1 MSDPAVVAMGDEV
14 LKDSEG
20 HEEQPEQVAAEA
32 ASHVNETETPDDE
45 EHTAAASPK
54 SSRPMVSRL
63 HTRHSCCPKTRA
75 DPKTHIDTS
84 PLLEP
89 DLSSHPAD
97 ELHRPD
103 SPTTSLITSLRS
115 QLTALSEQS
124 HQLNT
129 KLVASIS
136 RHADLEDQHYNLQTE
151 RDELRGK
158 NVELTKVKETWEN
171 SMKTGLYVE
180 QSQIRDEMQRL
191 AAGLVEEERKRGS
204 AEQRRQDVE
213 NEVDELATSLFEQ
226 VSELRRF
233 WLVEEKRWELI
244 VG

>member
-1 MSDPAVVAMGDEV
+1 M
-14 LKDSEG
+14 K
-20 HEEQPEQVAAEA
+20 
-32 ASHVNETETPDDE
+32 
-45 EHTAAASPK
+45 
-54 SSRPMVSRL
+54 
-63 HTRHSCCPKTRA
+63 
-75 DPKTHIDTS
+75 TS

-89 DLSSHPAD
+89 AHLSPHPAD

-103 SPTTSLITSLRS
+103 SPTTSLITSLRT
-115 QLTALSEQS
+115 QLTQLSEQS

-136 RHADLEDQHYNLQTE
+136 RHADLEDQHFNLQHE

-158 NVELTKVKETWEN
+158 NAELTKVKETWEE

-180 QSQIRDEMQRL
+180 QSQIKEEMQRL

-226 VSELRRF
+226 VRRSGSQ
-233 WLVEEKRWELI
+233 VADGGI
-244 VG
+244 C

>member
-1 MSDPAVVAMGDEV
+1 MSLADQTPQTVPPS
-14 LKDSEG
+14 L
-20 HEEQPEQVAAEA
+20 HQPQHLDA
-32 ASHVNETETPDDE
+32 
-45 EHTAAASPK
+45 
-54 SSRPMVSRL
+54 
-63 HTRHSCCPKTRA
+63 
-75 DPKTHIDTS
+75 
-84 PLLEP
+84 
-89 DLSSHPAD
+89 HPAD

-115 QLTALSEQS
+115 QVSLLSEQS

-136 RHADLEDQHYNLQTE
+136 RHADLEDQHFNLQHE
-151 RDELRGK
+151 KDELRTK
-158 NVELTKVKETWEN
+158 NAELTKVKETWED

-213 NEVDELATSLFEQ
+213 NEVDELAASLFDQ
-226 VSELRRF
+226 VRT
-233 WLVEEKRWELI
+233 I
-244 VG
+244 ATPA

>member
-1 MSDPAVVAMGDEV
+1 
-14 LKDSEG
+14 
-20 HEEQPEQVAAEA
+20 
-32 ASHVNETETPDDE
+32 
-45 EHTAAASPK
+45 
-54 SSRPMVSRL
+54 
-63 HTRHSCCPKTRA
+63 
-75 DPKTHIDTS
+75 
-84 PLLEP
+84 
-89 DLSSHPAD
+89 
-97 ELHRPD
+97 
-103 SPTTSLITSLRS
+103 LITSLRN

-136 RHADLEDQHYNLQTE
+136 RHADLEDQHYNLQNE

-158 NVELTKVKETWEN
+158 NAELTKVKETWEN

-180 QSQIRDEMQRL
+180 QSQIKEEMQRL

-226 VSELRRF
+226 VCRSS
-233 WLVEEKRWELI
+233 
-244 VG
+244 G

>member
-1 MSDPAVVAMGDEV
+1 
-14 LKDSEG
+14 
-20 HEEQPEQVAAEA
+20 
-32 ASHVNETETPDDE
+32 
-45 EHTAAASPK
+45 
-54 SSRPMVSRL
+54 
-63 HTRHSCCPKTRA
+63 
-75 DPKTHIDTS
+75 
-84 PLLEP
+84 
-89 DLSSHPAD
+89 
-97 ELHRPD
+97 
-103 SPTTSLITSLRS
+103 
-115 QLTALSEQS
+115 
-124 HQLNT
+124 
-129 KLVASIS
+129 
-136 RHADLEDQHYNLQTE
+136 LEDQLYNLQAE

-226 VSELRRF
+226 VSEMRRF
-233 WLVEEKRWELI
+233 WLVEERRWELI